1 MAISMQWR
9 TLEAHHLNSQCALS
23 VIPIVPNVQV
33 LLSRNVKNVRTVS
46 SCRVLLVS
54 MIVLTTNSLI

>member
-54 MIVLTTNSLI
+54 MIVL